1 MLEPFPPAII
11 TSRDPGAPPAD
22 YITRS
27 GGIFKDMMI
36 HDFDMAVFLMG
47 SMPQAV
53 MATGSVLTDKS
64 IEALGDFDSASAVL
78 RWADGRQLS
87 ISNSRRASYG
97 YDQRVEMHGSLGMAA
112 AENEH
117 PVRIEVATAEG
128 YMRPPLHDF
137 FMTRYIAAYANEIN
151 AFISAVDG
159 ATSGSEAGSIPTGID
174 GLNALLIAEAA
185 LESANSGRLV
195 TIES

>member
-1 MLEPFPPAII
+1 M
-11 TSRDPGAPPAD
+11 
-22 YITRS
+22 
-27 GGIFKDMMI
+27 
-36 HDFDMAVFLMG
+36 
-47 SMPQAV
+47 
-53 MATGSVLTDKS
+53 
-64 IEALGDFDSASAVL
+64 
-78 RWADGRQLS
+78 
-87 ISNSRRASYG
+87 
-97 YDQRVEMHGSLGMAA
+97 
-112 AENEH
+112 
-117 PVRIEVATAEG
+117 ATAEG

-159 ATSGSEAGSIPTGID
+159 ANAGGEVGGIPTGID